1 MAPIPPTLGTPR
13 QSRGAL
19 DIRGRGPRHGPI
31 VLDGGPEMA
40 PISPNVRR
48 APAEPWRVSMT
59 HNPEEEVSVSY
70 DIKVEDVEYIRHAG
84 TPYLARLYR
93 PQGTGPFPI
102 MVELHGGAWCRSDRL
117 ADKVIH
123 EPLAK
128 SGVIVAALDWRQ
140 PPAAPYP
147 ASFQDIHYGIRW
159 LKARASELGSRPD
172 MVGSMGNSSG
182 GHQAMLLAM
191 RPTDSR
197 YAALP
202 LPAGSPAVDATVRC
216 VIMTSPV
223 IDPLGR
229 YRYAKDIEAKGKPY
243 PLAVDELI
251 PCHDAYWKTEAAMDE
266 GCPARA
272 LEQGERAQLPPVLYL
287 QGTED
292 LAHPR
297 PQLDRFVAAYRKA
310 GGVVDLELFDGEG
323 QGFIMRKAGSPASN
337 RAIDMIIEFVHKQI
351 R

>member
-1 MAPIPPTLGTPR
+1 M
-13 QSRGAL
+13 SY
-19 DIRGRGPRHGPI
+19 
-31 VLDGGPEMA
+31 
-40 PISPNVRR
+40 
-48 APAEPWRVSMT
+48 
-59 HNPEEEVSVSY
+59 EV
-70 DIKVEDVEYIRHAG
+70 KVEDVEYIRHAG

-117 ADKVIH
+117 GDKVIH
-123 EPLAK
+123 EALAK

-147 ASFQDIHYGIRW
+147 ASFQDIHYAIRW
-159 LKARASELGSRPD
+159 LKSKATELGGRAD

-191 RPTDSR
+191 RPFDPR
-197 YAALP
+197 YGALP
-202 LPAGSPAVDATVRC
+202 APAGAKGEDATVRA
-216 VIMTSPV
+216 VIMCSPV

-229 YRYAKDIEAKGKPY
+229 YHYAKELKAKGQPY
-243 PLAVDELI
+243 PPLVDEVL
-251 PCHDAYWKTEAAMDE
+251 PCHDAYWQTEDAMAE
-266 GCPARA
+266 GAPALA
-272 LEQGERAQLPPVLYL
+272 LEKGEKMQLPPVLYL

-292 LAHPR
+292 IAHPR

-323 QGFIMRKAGSPASN
+323 QGFIMRKVGSPASN
-337 RAIDMIIEFVHKQI
+337 RALEMIAEFTHKQI

>member
-1 MAPIPPTLGTPR
+1 M
-13 QSRGAL
+13 
-19 DIRGRGPRHGPI
+19 
-31 VLDGGPEMA
+31 
-40 PISPNVRR
+40 
-48 APAEPWRVSMT
+48 
-59 HNPEEEVSVSY
+59 SY
-70 DIKVEDVEYIRHAG
+70 DIKVEDVEYIRHAS
-84 TPYLARLYR
+84 TPYLMRLYR

-172 MVGSMGNSSG
+172 MIGSMGNSSG

-202 LPAGSPAVDATVRC
+202 LPAGSPAVDASVRC

>member
-1 MAPIPPTLGTPR
+1 M
-13 QSRGAL
+13 
-19 DIRGRGPRHGPI
+19 
-31 VLDGGPEMA
+31 
-40 PISPNVRR
+40 
-48 APAEPWRVSMT
+48 
-59 HNPEEEVSVSY
+59 SY
-70 DIKVEDVEYIRHAG
+70 EIKVEDVEYLRHG
-84 TPYLARLYR
+84 PTPLLARLYR

-102 MVELHGGAWCRSDRL
+102 MVELHGGAWCRQDRL

-128 SGVIVAALDWRQ
+128 SGVIVAALDFRQ
-140 PPAAPYP
+140 PPVAPYP

-159 LKARASELGSRPD
+159 LKTRAVELGSRPD

-182 GHQAMLLAM
+182 GHQAMLLGM
-191 RPTDSR
+191 RPFDPR
-197 YAALP
+197 YGALP
-202 LPAGSPAVDATVRC
+202 LAGGSAVDATVRC
-216 VIMTSPV
+216 VIMCSPV

-229 YRYAKDIEAKGKPY
+229 YHYAKTLKAAGAPY
-243 PLAVDELI
+243 PPLVDEVL
-251 PCHDAYWKTEAAMDE
+251 PCHDAYWKTEEAMDE
-266 GCPARA
+266 GAPASA
-272 LEQGERAQLPPVLYL
+272 LERGEKVQLPPVLYV

-297 PQLDRFVAAYRKA
+297 SQLDRFVTAYRKA

-337 RAIDMIIEFVHKQI
+337 RALDLIVEFVHKQI

>member
-1 MAPIPPTLGTPR
+1 M
-13 QSRGAL
+13 
-19 DIRGRGPRHGPI
+19 
-31 VLDGGPEMA
+31 
-40 PISPNVRR
+40 
-48 APAEPWRVSMT
+48 
-59 HNPEEEVSVSY
+59 SY
-70 DIKVEDVEYIRHAG
+70 EIKVEDVEYLRHGG
-84 TPYLARLYR
+84 TPLLARLYR
-93 PQGTGPFPI
+93 PQGAGPFPI

-123 EPLAK
+123 EPLAR

-140 PPAAPYP
+140 PPVAPYP

-172 MVGSMGNSSG
+172 MIGSMGNSSG

-191 RPTDSR
+191 RPFDSR

-202 LPAGSPAVDATVRC
+202 QPAGASGVDATVRC
-216 VIMTSPV
+216 VILTSPV

-229 YRYAKDIEAKGKPY
+229 YRYAKELKAKGQSQ
-243 PLAVDELI
+243 LDEVL
-251 PCHDAYWKTEAAMDE
+251 PCHDAYWQTEAAMEE
-266 GCPARA
+266 GAPASA
-272 LEQGERAQLPPVLYL
+272 LERGERVQMPPVLYL

-292 LAHPR
+292 IAHPR
-297 PQLDRFVAAYRKA
+297 PHLDRFVAAYRKA
-310 GGVVDLELFDGEG
+310 GGLLDLELFDGEG

-337 RAIDMIIEFVHKQI
+337 RAIELIIEFVHKQI